1 MMNDYPLIREL
12 FTQEEIQGYLKIRQ
26 FQQNLGNQIEDYLN
40 QHLSKNVQFVG
51 RDKNRPEG
59 VDYIVNDT
67 EYWSVKNAWNT
78 ENNSNKRFREDRQIN
93 HWYRLNKDGTTN
105 WEQCFVQDVSEKGF
119 IEYITGKTIIGL
131 ERFVYD

>member
-1 MMNDYPLIREL
+1 MNDYALIRDM

-40 QHLSKNVQFVG
+40 QYLTDNIQFVG
-51 RDKNRPEG
+51 RDRRRPEG
-59 VDYIVNDT
+59 VDYIVNET

-105 WEQCFVQDVSEKGF
+105 WQHCFVKGVSEKGF
-119 IEYITGKTIIGL
+119 IEYITGKTITGL
-131 ERFVYD
+131 EKFCD